1 MRRPLVLLVVAALA
15 TASTG
20 CGGDD
25 GGSPGPDDLDGGLEI
40 AATVTV
46 EEYAFDPD
54 EVGVSVGETVDWRND
69 GDVIHAIEAD
79 DDLFDSGE
87 LHPGESSAF
96 TFDTPG
102 RHEYHCSIHP
112 QQMRGVVVVE
122 VED

>member
-1 MRRPLVLLVVAALA
+1 MRRPLALLTVAVLAA
-15 TASTG
+15 ASAG

-25 GGSPGPDDLDGGLEI
+25 GGSPGPGDLAGGLEI

-46 EEYAFDPD
+46 DEYAFDAD
-54 EVGVSVGETVDWRND
+54 EVTVAVGETVEWRND
-69 GDVIHAIEAD
+69 GDVVHAVQAD
-79 DDLFDSGE
+79 DSLFDSGE

-102 RHEYHCSIHP
+102 RHEYRCSIHP
-112 QQMRGVVVVE
+112 TQMRGVVE